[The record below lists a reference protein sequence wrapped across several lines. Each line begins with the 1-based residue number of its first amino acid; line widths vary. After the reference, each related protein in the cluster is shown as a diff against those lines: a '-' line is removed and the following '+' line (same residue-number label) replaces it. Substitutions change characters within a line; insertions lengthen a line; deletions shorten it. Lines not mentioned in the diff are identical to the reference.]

1 MAPIAPIQLANPAT
15 VQSIAPAPPAANAQA
30 GSVFQSVFSDAVN
43 TVENFQTQAGKA
55 IQDLLSGANEDV
67 HTPVIA
73 AQQANLSFQLFM
85 QVRNKVVSAYQSIM
99 GMQL

>member
-1 MAPIAPIQLANPAT
+1 MAPIAPIQLANTAT
-15 VQSIAPAPPAANAQA
+15 IQPVVPAPSSANPEN
-30 GSVFQSVFSDAVN
+30 GSVFQGMFTDAVN
-43 TVENFQTQAGKA
+43 TVENFQSEAGKA

-67 HTPVIA
+67 HTPMIA

-85 QVRNKVVSAYQSIM
+85 QVRNKVVSAYQSLM

>member
-1 MAPIAPIQLANPAT
+1 MAPIVPVQLANPAT
-15 VQSIAPAPPAANAQA
+15 IQPVASPLPSANPES
-30 GSVFQSVFSDAVN
+30 GSVFHGMFSDAVN
-43 TVENFQTQAGKA
+43 TVENFQSQAGKA

-67 HTPVIA
+67 HTPIIA

>member
-1 MAPIAPIQLANPAT
+1 VAPIVPVQLANPAT
-15 VQSIAPAPPAANAQA
+15 IQPIASPLTSANPES
-30 GSVFQSVFSDAVN
+30 GSVFQGMFSNAVN
-43 TVENFQTQAGKA
+43 TVENFQSQAGKT
-55 IQDLLSGANEDV
+55 IQDFLSGANEDV

>member
-1 MAPIAPIQLANPAT
+1 MTPIAPIQLANPA
-15 VQSIAPAPPAANAQA
+15 SIQAVTSPPGPASGEA
-30 GSVFQSVFSDAVN
+30 GSVFQTMFSDAVN
-43 TVENFQTQAGKA
+43 TVENFQSQAGKA

-67 HTPVIA
+67 HTPIIA

-85 QVRNKVVSAYQSIM
+85 QVRNKVVSAYQSLM

>member
-15 VQSIAPAPPAANAQA
+15 IQPVAAPPPSANPQSGA
-30 GSVFQSVFSDAVN
+30 VFQNMFTDAVN
-43 TVENFQTQAGKA
+43 TVENFQSQAGKA

-67 HTPVIA
+67 HTPIIA

-99 GMQL
+99 GM